1 MDPAISASA
10 EKGMSAMRTAARKLH
25 ISTWNIAAINNNPF
39 EYWITYDSNPA
50 YEKLMV
56 DVESFLENPG
66 DKDVAVSQVFTEDM
80 FTELD
85 NKLVEVGWKSVKS
98 YWDEDFKK
106 RKIVSEFMKDTKLGS
121 KRLASMP
128 DRITNTI
135 NVEDSPDPVCRPTVI
150 NMYDGDLSDLTKW
163 WAAWKQFMFGKA
175 LKIKGEEKIPYTM
188 LKPIKKS
195 KYPEIT
201 EVRFVVVMIVSMY
214 PFLKASCT
222 HPHGLF
228 IRTARRKGLFAS
240 SDHVWSNFRCHSGSH
255 DEFRCRTYGLARVEA
270 HHGDGTQQEEV
281 SSHYADSRS

>member
-1 MDPAISASA
+1 MYMHVIPLRTLFTHTTPSPLIYSGGAGHYLGNGGKNVDPAISVQA
-10 EKGMSAMRTAARKLH
+10 EKGMSAMRTAARKLQ

-98 YWDEDFKK
+98 YWDEDFKN
-106 RKIVSEFMKDTKLGS
+106 RKIVSQFMKDTKLGS

-201 EVRFVVVMIVSMY
+201 EVRFVLVMIVCMY
-214 PFLKASCT
+214 PFL
-222 HPHGLF
+222 
-228 IRTARRKGLFAS
+228 
-240 SDHVWSNFRCHSGSH
+240 N
-255 DEFRCRTYGLARVEA
+255 
-270 HHGDGTQQEEV
+270 
-281 SSHYADSRS
+281 